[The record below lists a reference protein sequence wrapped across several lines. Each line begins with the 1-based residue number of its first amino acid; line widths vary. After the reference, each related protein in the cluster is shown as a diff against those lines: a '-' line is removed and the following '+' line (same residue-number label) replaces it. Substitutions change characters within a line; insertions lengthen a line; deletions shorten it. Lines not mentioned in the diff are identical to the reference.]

1 MYLINKLVEYD
12 PENKNL
18 VNYITGRSI
27 QLQLPAN
34 LCFLYLITH
43 PGEIISQNQLMV
55 VGWGERNDVT
65 TPNTFYQA
73 ILTLRNALAEVG
85 LPRDTVKTISR
96 RGLMLSEA
104 TEVELFVPTA
114 EPVIANKDVVV
125 ANGAARQRPAWLIIT
140 TATLLLIALINGG
153 ILYKKH
159 QNMPFSHYIPL
170 STGSTTQACQLFYA
184 PNEHIQDH
192 YLRLLN
198 NNPGLCAENRY
209 VFLIGYSKTE
219 RIAAFVC
226 NNDARH
232 DATALCT
239 THYFWAHEQ

>member
-12 PENKNL
+12 PENKTL
-18 VNYITGRSI
+18 VNHITGRTI

-43 PGEIISQNQLMV
+43 PGDIISQNKLMV

-96 RGLMLSEA
+96 RGLMLSE
-104 TEVELFVPTA
+104 TTQVEEFTPNADPAIV
-114 EPVIANKDVVV
+114 NKDVVITD
-125 ANGAARQRPAWLIIT
+125 GTARQKPAWLIIL
-140 TATLLLIALINGG
+140 TATLLLIALINGV
-153 ILYKKH
+153 IIYKHH
-159 QNMPFSHYIPL
+159 QKMPFSHYIPL
-170 STGSTTQACQLFYA
+170 STGSMTSGCQLFYA
-184 PNEHIQDH
+184 PNEPVQDH
-192 YLRLLN
+192 YLRLLKN
-198 NNPGLCAENRY
+198 HPGLCAEKRY

-226 NNDARH
+226 NNDARR
-232 DATALCT
+232 DAAALCT

>member
-1 MYLINKLVEYD
+1 
-12 PENKNL
+12 
-18 VNYITGRSI
+18 
-27 QLQLPAN
+27 
-34 LCFLYLITH
+34 FLYLITH

-125 ANGAARQRPAWLIIT
+125 ANGAARQRPAWLI
-140 TATLLLIALINGG
+140 
-153 ILYKKH
+153 
-159 QNMPFSHYIPL
+159 
-170 STGSTTQACQLFYA
+170 
-184 PNEHIQDH
+184 
-192 YLRLLN
+192 
-198 NNPGLCAENRY
+198 
-209 VFLIGYSKTE
+209 
-219 RIAAFVC
+219 
-226 NNDARH
+226 
-232 DATALCT
+232 
-239 THYFWAHEQ
+239 

>member
-12 PENKNL
+12 PENKTL
-18 VNYITGRSI
+18 VNHITGRSI

-34 LCFLYLITH
+34 LCFLLSRH
-43 PGEIISQNQLMV
+43 PSGKIISQNKLMV

-104 TEVELFVPTA
+104 TQVEVFSPTA
-114 EPVIANKDVVV
+114 ELTIVNKDVAIADSTAMQMPV
-125 ANGAARQRPAWLIIT
+125 WLIIT
-140 TATLLLIALINGG
+140 TAMLLLIALINGV
-153 ILYKKH
+153 ILYKH
-159 QNMPFSHYIPL
+159 CQNMPFSHYMPL
-170 STGSTTQACQLFYA
+170 STGSTNNACQLFYA
-184 PNEHIQDH
+184 PNEHVQDH
-192 YLRLLN
+192 YLRLLK
-198 NNPGLCAENRY
+198 NNPGLCAEKRY

-226 NNDARH
+226 NNDARR
-232 DATALCT
+232 DAAALCT

>member
-12 PENKNL
+12 PENKTL
-18 VNYITGRSI
+18 VNHITGRTI

-43 PGEIISQNQLMV
+43 PGKIISQNKLMV

-96 RGLMLSEA
+96 RGLTLSEA
-104 TEVELFVPTA
+104 TQVEVFTPTA
-114 EPVIANKDVVV
+114 EPVMVNNEAEIAEGTATQMPV
-125 ANGAARQRPAWLIIT
+125 WLIIT
-140 TATLLLIALINGG
+140 TAVFLLIALMNGV
-153 ILYKKH
+153 ILYKHH
-159 QNMPFSHYIPL
+159 QNMPFSYYLPL
-170 STGSTTQACQLFYA
+170 STGSTNNACQLFYA
-184 PNEHIQDH
+184 PNEPVQDH
-192 YLRLLN
+192 YLRLLKYH
-198 NNPGLCAENRY
+198 PGLCAEKRY

-226 NNDARH
+226 NNDARR
-232 DATALCT
+232 DAAALCT